1 MTARDRLSTTGAWYF
16 TETMTA
22 TDAVSFAQRIESL
35 GYSTLWLPETL
46 GRDPM
51 AHIAWLSSQT
61 STLTF
66 ATGIANIFHRHPGFM
81 KQSADTLAEQTNDRF
96 VLGMGVSHKP
106 MVADLRGLDYSKP
119 LSTMRDYI
127 AAMDASLYMAPPP
140 ATPPARVIA
149 ALGPKML
156 ELAAET
162 TDGAHPY
169 WSTPEHTAMA
179 AEILGP
185 DKLLCV
191 EQKVCLTTDKDA
203 AYAASDAALS
213 IYDSLPNYRNNWK
226 RLGFSDEE
234 IDARAP
240 RFVDAVVAWG
250 DENALQKRVDE
261 HYAAGATHVCVQP
274 LNPDLAAGASPHWEA
289 FEALAPGNSTDS

>member
-16 TETMTA
+16 TEAMTA
-22 TDAVSFAQRIESL
+22 EDAAGFAKRIESL
-35 GYSTLWLPETL
+35 GYSTLWLPETV

-51 AHIAWLSSQT
+51 AHIGYLSSHT

-66 ATGIANIFHRHPGFM
+66 ATGIASIFNRHPGFM

-106 MVADLRGLDYSKP
+106 MVDGLRGLDYSKP
-119 LSTMRDYI
+119 LTSMREYI
-127 AAMDASLYMAPPP
+127 AAMDASIYVAPPP
-140 ATPPARVIA
+140 AEPPARVIA

-156 ELAAET
+156 ELAAES

-169 WSTPEHTAMA
+169 WTTPEHTAMA
-179 AEILGP
+179 SEILGP

-203 AYAASDAALS
+203 AYVAIDSALG

-226 RLGFSDEE
+226 RLGFTDDE
-234 IDARAP
+234 IDQRAP
-240 RFVDAVVAWG
+240 RFVDAVVPWG
-250 DENALQKRVDE
+250 EADAIQARVDE
-261 HYAAGATHVCVQP
+261 HYAAGATHVCIQP
-274 LNPDLAAGASPHWEA
+274 LNPDPDAGTAPHWEA
-289 FEALAPGNSTDS
+289 FEALAPANA